1 MAEPLHYLTIAEA
14 ARLIAARELS
24 PVELTRA
31 HLERIDAL
39 DGGLKAYVTVSA
51 DAALAEAR
59 AAEREIA
66 DGALRGPLHG
76 VPLAYKDLFDTAGVR
91 TTAGSKLWADRVPG
105 ADATVVARLREAGA
119 VMLGKLA
126 LSEFAAGAVKTYV
139 SPASVNPWAPDRFT
153 GASSSGSGV
162 AVAAGLAMGALGSD
176 TGGSI
181 RGPAV
186 CCGIFGLKPTYGLLS
201 RYGAA
206 ALSWTLDHAG
216 PMTRTAEDAAL
227 MLAAMAGR
235 DPADATTIDPPDGD
249 YPALIGEP
257 IAGLRVGLLRGLY
270 REAADGAVADAVD
283 GAAQTLA
290 SLGAEVVEVEL
301 PTFRQSFLANAAI
314 IMAEALA
321 YHRDTLR
328 DRFDDYGAQLRD
340 NLLLGAMTTGR
351 DYVQA
356 LRVRAKFM
364 GEFAELTERVDVVM
378 SPVFNEP
385 APLLPSE
392 DDPVTWIAKMLNDLG
407 PTTIDW
413 TSPYNLLGAPAA
425 SVPCGFTPE
434 GVPLGF
440 QLAARRLDDATVL
453 RAAHAYQQATD
464 WHARRPMA

>member
-1 MAEPLHYLTIAEA
+1 MTEPLHYFTIAEA
-14 ARLIAARELS
+14 ARLIARREVS

-39 DGGLKAYVTVSA
+39 DGGLKAYVTVTA

-59 AAEREIA
+59 TAEREVA
-66 DGALRGPLHG
+66 AGNHRGPLHG

-91 TTAGSKLWADRVPG
+91 TTAGSKVWADRVPD
-105 ADATVVARLREAGA
+105 ADATVVARLRDAGA

-139 SPASVNPWAPDRFT
+139 APAPVNSWAPDRFT

-201 RYGAA
+201 RSGVA

-235 DPADATTIDPPDGD
+235 DPADATTVDLPSSDDP
-249 YPALIGEP
+249 ARIGEP

-270 REAADGAVADAVD
+270 REAADGAVANAVD
-283 GAAQTLA
+283 EAAQALA
-290 SLGAEVVEVEL
+290 GLGAEIVEVEL

-314 IMAEALA
+314 IMAEAFA
-321 YHRDTLR
+321 YHRDTRQVHARVRRPHPARLPR
-328 DRFDDYGAQLRD
+328 DEPRVQRARAAADRRGRPGDVDRQDAGRPRPCHCRLDVALQLARRP
-340 NLLLGAMTTGR
+340 G
-351 DYVQA
+351 
-356 LRVRAKFM
+356 RVRA
-364 GEFAELTERVDVVM
+364 V
-378 SPVFNEP
+378 
-385 APLLPSE
+385 
-392 DDPVTWIAKMLNDLG
+392 
-407 PTTIDW
+407 
-413 TSPYNLLGAPAA
+413 
-425 SVPCGFTPE
+425 
-434 GVPLGF
+434 
-440 QLAARRLDDATVL
+440 RL
-453 RAAHAYQQATD
+453 HG
-464 WHARRPMA
+464 

>member
-1 MAEPLHYLTIAEA
+1 MTEPLHYFTIAEA
-14 ARLIAARELS
+14 ARLIARREVS

-39 DGGLKAYVTVSA
+39 DGGLKAYVTVTA

-59 AAEREIA
+59 TAEREVA
-66 DGALRGPLHG
+66 AGNHRGPLHG

-91 TTAGSKLWADRVPG
+91 TTAGSKVWADRVPD
-105 ADATVVARLREAGA
+105 ADATVVARLRDAGA

-139 SPASVNPWAPDRFT
+139 APAPVNSWAPDRFT

-201 RYGAA
+201 RSGVA

-235 DPADATTIDPPDGD
+235 DPADATTVDLPSSDDP
-249 YPALIGEP
+249 ARIGEP
-257 IAGLRVGLLRGLY
+257 IAGLRV
-270 REAADGAVADAVD
+270 
-283 GAAQTLA
+283 
-290 SLGAEVVEVEL
+290 
-301 PTFRQSFLANAAI
+301 
-314 IMAEALA
+314 
-321 YHRDTLR
+321 
-328 DRFDDYGAQLRD
+328 
-340 NLLLGAMTTGR
+340 
-351 DYVQA
+351 
-356 LRVRAKFM
+356 RAKFM
-364 GEFAELTERVDVVM
+364 REFADLTQRVYLVM

-385 APLLPSE
+385 APLLTAE
-392 DDPVTWIAKMLNDLG
+392 GDPVTWIAKMLADLG
-407 PTTIDW
+407 PATVDW
-413 TSPYNLLGAPAA
+413 TSPYNLLGVPAA
-425 SVPCGFTPE
+425 SVPCGFTDD

-440 QLAARRLDDATVL
+440 QLAGRRLDDETVL
-453 RAAHAYQQATD
+453 RAAHAYQQTTTS
-464 WHARRPMA
+464 HTCRPIP